1 MCQLCL
7 APRFRCDKR
16 IWDNRCTPNRRRT
29 VSRVRTSRHPAEE
42 VINALCSLFGINA
55 CGNLVENRAPN
66 RTRVEGIRAV
76 PREVALGQVCCVK
89 AYGVCDAIS

>member
-1 MCQLCL
+1 
-7 APRFRCDKR
+7 
-16 IWDNRCTPNRRRT
+16 
-29 VSRVRTSRHPAEE
+29 VSRIRTSRHPAEE

-55 CGNLVENRAPN
+55 CGNLVEDRAPN

-89 AYGVCDAIS
+89 ACGVCDAISKDKSHADGSTDTVSCSLPKQWVIR